1 MSGPG
6 ATRGF
11 TFQFA
16 WAVAS
21 SLAVLEGEGET
32 LVVEGAEDV
41 VDVQILGRDD
51 RRLRVS
57 QAKTR
62 QEPYTWNPAALVDV
76 IAAWM
81 HLAEDGEARSEFVT
95 DGSLGPSVVANLVPA
110 LRRASEGQLT
120 EDDRA
125 WLRERD
131 LDPDASILGRVTVR
145 SRQPSADELLNGAA
159 LQVLRFRDLLG
170 GATVAE
176 AEAVVNE
183 LYRVASLRSGEADVA
198 ARRLTRRDI
207 ADIVGVPVD
216 VIDAAPCLDRR
227 QAFAPPRWSL
237 VSHRTPSERRLIAV
251 ADDRLGRAARAK
263 SRPLLFDE
271 SSAQRG
277 PGWGAAHCRYGRRAV
292 VLAC

>member
-1 MSGPG
+1 MPIGFGCRIRVRPAHDQPRFVVRRVPARRATRRDARMSGPG

-120 EDDRA
+120 QDDRA

-131 LDPDASILGRVTVR
+131 LEP
-145 SRQPSADELLNGAA
+145 
-159 LQVLRFRDLLG
+159 
-170 GATVAE
+170 
-176 AEAVVNE
+176 
-183 LYRVASLRSGEADVA
+183 
-198 ARRLTRRDI
+198 RRINTR
-207 ADIVGVPVD
+207 A
-216 VIDAAPCLDRR
+216 CDR
-227 QAFAPPRWSL
+227 
-237 VSHRTPSERRLIAV
+237 
-251 ADDRLGRAARAK
+251 
-263 SRPLLFDE
+263 
-271 SSAQRG
+271 AQSPAIR
-277 PGWGAAHCRYGRRAV
+277 
-292 VLAC
+292 

>member
-1 MSGPG
+1 MPIGFGCRIRVRPAHDRPGFVVRRVPARRATRHDARMSGPG

-21 SLAVLEGEGET
+21 SLAALEGEGET

-62 QEPYTWNPAALVDV
+62 QEPHTWNPAALVDV

-81 HLAEDGEARSEFVT
+81 HLAEDDEARFEFVT

-131 LDPDASILGRVTVR
+131 LDTDASILGRVTC
-145 SRQPSADELLNGAA
+145 A
-159 LQVLRFRDLLG
+159 
-170 GATVAE
+170 
-176 AEAVVNE
+176 
-183 LYRVASLRSGEADVA
+183 VASHPLMS
-198 ARRLTRRDI
+198 
-207 ADIVGVPVD
+207 
-216 VIDAAPCLDRR
+216 
-227 QAFAPPRWSL
+227 
-237 VSHRTPSERRLIAV
+237 SERRGPASTALARS
-251 ADDRLGRAARAK
+251 ARRRHSRRSRGSRERALPSRLAAQRRGGRGRAATHPTGHR
-263 SRPLLFDE
+263 RYC
-271 SSAQRG
+271 RG
-277 PGWGAAHCRYGRRAV
+277 PRRRHRRRSLPGSATSIRAAAMVARNASNAERAS
-292 VLAC
+292 LNRGG

>member
-145 SRQPSADELLNGAA
+145 SRQPSANELLNGAA
-159 LQVLRFRDLLG
+159 LQVLRLRDLLG
-170 GATVAE
+170 RATVAE
-176 AEAVVNE
+176 AEAVANE

-198 ARRLTRRDI
+198 ARQLTRRDI
-207 ADIVGVPVD
+207 ADIVGSRSTSSTPLLAWIGD
-216 VIDAAPCLDRR
+216 KHSRR
-227 QAFAPPRWSL
+227 RDGRSY
-237 VSHRTPSERRLIAV
+237 RIERRASV
-251 ADDRLGRAARAK
+251 ALSGAGGSAL
-263 SRPLLFDE
+263 SRRCW
-271 SSAQRG
+271 S
-277 PGWGAAHCRYGRRAV
+277 RRVCSPA
-292 VLAC
+292 